1 LRYVFRLCGA
11 MWLAG
16 GRFGAPGLYPAFCRR
31 MLHIPRSAANG
42 RAPSLRRSSSPH
54 RSRSA
59 GLRRGPRF
67 VLLASI
73 QLPAGMHPLRC
84 FLQPPELLLVV
95 EVHRILDWQD
105 GVAQSTVVL
114 VAIFCDDGR
123 RLCDDQSLFL
133 QLRNVLSYCID
144 THADGLADGPIAWI
158 ALIGSAV
165 LTVKQVG
172 IDRQRAAFVWGE
184 EEQRN
189 ERVPP

>member
-1 LRYVFRLCGA
+1 MF
-11 MWLAG
+11 LA
-16 GRFGAPGLYPAFCRR
+16 ALQ
-31 MLHIPRSAANG
+31 
-42 RAPSLRRSSSPH
+42 
-54 RSRSA
+54 
-59 GLRRGPRF
+59 
-67 VLLASI
+67 LLADTH
-73 QLPAGMHPLRC
+73 LLDC
-84 FLQPPELLLVV
+84 FLQLSKLLLVV
-95 EVHRILDWQD
+95 EVYCVLDWQD
-105 GVAQSTVVL
+105 GAAQSTVVL